1 MDKAVEY
8 GVTSINGLVY
18 NEQEQEVVTELQS
31 TIEDYVL
38 QTFSEF
44 ITGVRDVD
52 AEWDNY
58 VKEFDKMGLADYMAT
73 VNSCYA
79 RMYGTA
85 P

>member
-58 VKEFDKMGLADYMAT
+58 VKEFDKMGLVDYMAT